1 MESANRRGDSVNP
14 TAQDVVDA
22 IRFLFMAQKDVEQRV
37 ALVDM
42 LVEMA
47 PETADDRGI
56 KLILDLLA
64 EGSLKAEVVA

>member
-1 MESANRRGDSVNP
+1 MNP